1 MPRWRRCTVSLAPH
15 ALFVAFSMACL
26 ALVGCRPA
34 TPASAEGDTLE
45 QLTAI
50 GSEIAELIGAAACE
64 SDEQCRVI
72 ALGSKPCGGPA
83 EYRVYSSLGTDTAL
97 LETRASEYT
106 RLSVQYNR
114 ETKALSDCSMVLAP
128 MAYCASGQCKT
139 AVKRPTPAEP

>member
-1 MPRWRRCTVSLAPH
+1 VSLAPH
-15 ALFVAFSMACL
+15 SLFVAFSLAACL

-34 TPASAEGDTLE
+34 NPAAADGDTLE
-45 QLTAI
+45 QLTVIAR
-50 GSEIAELIGAAACE
+50 EIADLIGAAVCE
-64 SDEQCRVI
+64 SDDQCRVI

-83 EYRVYSSLGTDTAL
+83 EYRVYSSLDTDAGL

-139 AVKRPTPAEP
+139 AVKRPTTVEP